1 MGRNATPKR
10 PASPPRPP
18 RRRPGGARSASTS
31 LRDRFDA
38 WRLHHR
44 DSARDAIRR
53 MRATPA
59 STLMTVMV
67 IAIALALPTGLGVL
81 LDNVREL
88 TRSWGGNAH
97 LSVFLEHGV
106 GEQRQRQLASDWAG
120 RDDVRRV
127 EVITRAQALEEYKRL
142 SGFGD
147 VLDALPDNPLPPV
160 ITVFPTSTDP
170 QRLEWLRETLATAD
184 PVELVQLD
192 IEWVRRLHAML
203 DVGERMVSALALAL
217 ALAVMLVVV
226 NTIRLAI
233 ESRRDEI
240 TVIKIVGGT
249 DGFVRRP
256 FLYTGFWYG
265 LAGGFVASL
274 LVQTTLWWLD
284 APVNR
289 LAGLYGSDYSL
300 TGLNPGAFLLLP
312 LFAGS
317 LGLLGAW
324 LAVGRH
330 LRDVDPGAL

>member
-1 MGRNATPKR
+1 MARNATPKR
-10 PASPPRPP
+10 PVTPTKQP

-31 LRDRFDA
+31 LRDRFEA

-44 DSARDAIRR
+44 DSAVDAARR

-59 STLMTVMV
+59 STLMTVLV

-81 LDNVREL
+81 LNNVRDL
-88 TRSWGGNAH
+88 TASWGGNAH
-97 LSVFLEHGV
+97 LSAFLVDDV
-106 GEQRQRQLASDWAG
+106 GEQAQRALAEDWLA

-127 EVITRAQALEEYKRL
+127 EVITPEQALTEYKRL

-160 ITVFPTSTDP
+160 ITVFPVATDP
-170 QRLEWLRETLATAD
+170 ETLKRLRTQLGEAD
-184 PVELVQLD
+184 RVDLVQLD
-192 IEWVRRLHAML
+192 IEWVRRLHAMI

-265 LAGGFVASL
+265 LAGGLVAVL
-274 LVQTTLWWLD
+274 LVQISLWWMD

-289 LAGLYGSDYSL
+289 LAGLYDSEYSL
-300 TGLNPGAFLLLP
+300 TGLNPGAFLFLP
-312 LFAGS
+312 LFAGI
-317 LGLLGAW
+317 LGLLGSW

-330 LRDVDPGAL
+330 LRDLDPNSL